1 MNNNLFP
8 NGDTAQLFESVQS
21 QQSIQTPKPE
31 VDGTPDLLVYW
42 RAILRWKFAIL
53 SFALGVG
60 AVVWIITSL
69 MSPQYTAM
77 SKLMLDVNQIRTV
90 SIDSLYD
97 PNVARSIPFINTQL
111 EIIKSPEVT
120 TRVVDRLKL
129 HVHPAFDPRQA
140 KPGMVERTLRSVLP
154 AASDQ
159 PEMSDEQVRRYLAK
173 VISANTKTILQDQ
186 SLIVEIRHTS
196 PDPIMSSRIADEL
209 ARSLIE
215 NDLESKFQM
224 TQQATGWM
232 NERLV
237 QLKTDLGESER
248 KLQQFRD
255 SRGLVN
261 TQGVVAT
268 AAAQLTGT
276 TAQMIDA
283 KAQRAR
289 LQASYNRVQNLLN
302 AGGNLSD
309 EPLIARSASVIS
321 ARGALQE
328 AERGL
333 SQAKERYGPQHP
345 VYKQAEAQF
354 NAASVT
360 FDKEVNVVASQIL
373 KDFESADST
382 VRAIEQTVSSAR
394 QQVASVNRSEFEL
407 SSLER
412 EVQNNRQLYDLFLN
426 RIKETVA
433 TDGLRQTIGRLVE
446 PAQTAVKTFPKPA
459 AYSIIGF
466 VLSLLIGIGGAV
478 LAVLVDGTVKST
490 EEVESRL
497 GSAVL
502 GSVPKSKLSGRG
514 IAKIQSDP
522 WGLFA
527 ESFRTI
533 RTAVTLSEV
542 DEDKIIVAI
551 TSSVPGEGKST
562 VSANFALVQS
572 QTKKTLLIDADM
584 RRPTLGKDLIKG
596 FDKSMPGLSDLVAG
610 QTTLEKVV
618 HLVEGTELSFI
629 AAGSAVPNPLDL
641 LSSKRFQNLLEELKL
656 KYDVVVIDTP
666 PVRLVSDAAV
676 VSEICTGVIYVVQSD
691 STPYKLAQRGM
702 ADIRKSGTRLLG
714 VVLNKHNIERADR
727 YYGEYSGYGGVGYQS
742 YYGADR
748 MKKA

>member
-1 MNNNLFP
+1 VNNNIFP
-8 NGDTAQLFESVQS
+8 SGETAQLFESQQNS
-21 QQSIQTPKPE
+21 QQNTSRSDVE
-31 VDGTPDLLVYW
+31 STPDLLVYW
-42 RAILRWKFAIL
+42 RAVLRWKFAIL
-53 SFALGVG
+53 AFALGVG
-60 AVVWIITSL
+60 ALVWLVTSL
-69 MSPQYTAM
+69 MAPKYTAM

-111 EIIKSPEVT
+111 EIIRSPEVT
-120 TRVVDRLKL
+120 TRVVDKLRL
-129 HVHPAFDPRQA
+129 HVHPEFDPRQA
-140 KPGMVERTLRSVLP
+140 KPGVFERAVRTFLP
-154 AASDQ
+154 AADNQ
-159 PEMSDEQVRRYLAK
+159 EEITDEQVRRYLAK
-173 VISANTKTILQDQ
+173 VLASNTRTTLQDQ

-196 PDPIMSSRIADEL
+196 PDAVMSSRIADEL
-209 ARSLIE
+209 AKALIE

-261 TQGVVAT
+261 TQGVVAS

-289 LQASYNRVQNLLN
+289 LQSSYNRVQNLMN
-302 AGGNLSD
+302 TGGNLSE
-309 EPLIARSASVIS
+309 EPLIARSASVIA

-328 AERGL
+328 AERAL

-360 FDKEVNVVASQIL
+360 FEKETNVVAGQIL
-373 KDFESADST
+373 RDFESADAT

-394 QQVASVNRSEFEL
+394 SQVASVNRSEFEL

-412 EVQNNRQLYDLFLN
+412 EVENNRQLYDLFLN
-426 RIKETVA
+426 RIKETGA

-446 PAQTAVKTFPKPA
+446 PASAASKTFPQPL
-459 AYSIIGF
+459 AYSLLAFF
-466 VLSLLIGIGGAV
+466 VALFAGVAAAI
-478 LAVLVDGTVKST
+478 LAVLVDSTVKST

-514 IAKIQSDP
+514 IAKIQTDP

-542 DEDKIIVAI
+542 DEDKVVVAI
-551 TSSVPGEGKST
+551 TSSIPGEGKST

-584 RRPTLGKDLIKG
+584 RRPTLGKDLVKN
-596 FDKSMPGLSDLVAG
+596 FDKSFLGLSDLVAG
-610 QTTLEKVV
+610 LADFDKVI
-618 HLVEGTELSFI
+618 HKVEDTELYFI
-629 AAGSAVPNPLDL
+629 SSGTAVPNPLDL
-641 LSSKRFQNLLEELKL
+641 LSSKRFQALLEELKSRFE
-656 KYDVVVIDTP
+656 VVVVDTP

-676 VSEICTGVIYVVQSD
+676 ISELCTGVIYVVQSD
-691 STPYKLAQRGM
+691 STPYKLAQRGI
-702 ADIRKSGTRLLG
+702 ADIRKSGTKLLG

-727 YYGEYSGYGGVGYQS
+727 YYGEYSGYGGIGYQS